1 MAARSADTHPGA
13 LAIVA
18 TSVPGVPIAEEV
30 AAAAARA
37 GA

>member
-1 MAARSADTHPGA
+1 MAVRSVDTHPGA
-13 LAIVA
+13 PVPEGIG
-18 TSVPGVPIAEEV
+18 VPGTPIADEA